1 MNIRTITAVLGLPA
15 LLLGLVTTSAA
26 AAVPTQAPS
35 IVKHSVDD
43 GQCDHIRFLS
53 PKS

>member
-1 MNIRTITAVLGLPA
+1 MNIRSIAAALGLPA

-26 AAVPTQAPS
+26 AAVPTPAS
-35 IVKHSVDD
+35 STVKHSVDD